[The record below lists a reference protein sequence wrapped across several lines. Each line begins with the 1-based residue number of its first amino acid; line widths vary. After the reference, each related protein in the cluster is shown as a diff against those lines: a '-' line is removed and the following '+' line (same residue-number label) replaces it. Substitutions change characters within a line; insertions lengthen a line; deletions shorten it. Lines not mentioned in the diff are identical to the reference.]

1 MISLNNPKEKK
12 LREWNSKKTLIGKI
26 VFCFM
31 KFNNLNLDNI
41 IIIYPMIISLIH

>member
-12 LREWNSKKTLIGKI
+12 LREWNLKKTLIGKI
-26 VFCFM
+26 VFCFT

-41 IIIYPMIISLIH
+41 IIINPMKISLIH

>member
-1 MISLNNPKEKK
+1 MIFGNNPKEKK

-31 KFNNLNLDNI
+31 KFNNINLDNI
-41 IIIYPMIISLIH
+41 ITINPMKISLIH